1 MFNTPKTWLEAQSFC
16 REKCLD
22 LTTINNMTEMD
33 AVLKAVGGKY
43 DDALWFGL
51 WQGVEFRT
59 HWSLVDTDF
68 SDIAEGFSQHWAV
81 WARDSCVVFKDKL
94 LHSQSCTEIYHS
106 ACFDATKQ
114 GADQY
119 ITAGMMN
126 WLEGQEYCRTNH
138 TDLTNIRS
146 EAELQFI
153 SALAGSGSV
162 WVGGFTD
169 RWEWSDQST
178 SSFRY
183 WRSNEK
189 FWGSD
194 GGECGVLTKNGRWGR
209 LSCSE
214 KRPFLCT
221 CKDPA
226 IKPKVVKVRINLQ
239 DSSLD
244 PNDPSVQDKILEQMM
259 QKLSK
264 SGVGDVKLRWK
275 KQPDGKVFIPAAP

>member
-1 MFNTPKTWLEAQSFC
+1 MKLSSPYGFSSTGLCSLCLCVSAHYYVMFNTPKTWLEAQSFC
-16 REKCLD
+16 REKC
-22 LTTINNMTEMD
+22 
-33 AVLKAVGGKY
+33 
-43 DDALWFGL
+43 
-51 WQGVEFRT
+51 
-59 HWSLVDTDF
+59 
-68 SDIAEGFSQHWAV
+68 
-81 WARDSCVVFKDKL
+81 
-94 LHSQSCTEIYHS
+94 
-106 ACFDATKQ
+106 
-114 GADQY
+114 
-119 ITAGMMN
+119 
-126 WLEGQEYCRTNH
+126 QEYCRTNH

-221 CKDPA
+221 CKDPGA
-226 IKPKVVKVRINLQ
+226 ASFK
-239 DSSLD
+239 SLC
-244 PNDPSVQDKILEQMM
+244 
-259 QKLSK
+259 
-264 SGVGDVKLRWK
+264 
-275 KQPDGKVFIPAAP
+275 F